1 MLRLFAETVAKA
13 AFKLALLDDPTIEGS
28 GLVWLHK
35 DGKLVLVPL
44 DKKPN
49 NLQLIKVTKIIWKSS
64 SDSLL
69 LNGLA
74 KADDKIVNFAIIQ
87 KES

>member
-1 MLRLFAETVAKA
+1 MLRLIAETVAKA
-13 AFKLALLDDPTIEGS
+13 AFKLALLEDPIKEGT

-44 DKKPN
+44 DTKPKT
-49 NLQLIKVTKIIWKSS
+49 LRLIKVTKLVWKPT

-74 KADDKIVNFAIIQ
+74 QADDRTVDFAIIQ
-87 KES
+87 REV